1 MPASDSISA
10 YGLELF
16 PHERLA
22 FVNGRPVELTARE
35 FDILL
40 RLAAHPRWVY
50 SSEQLS
56 DGEEET
62 SDSSPDSVRVHI
74 AHLRH
79 KLALAEADGVIG
91 TVRGVGYRLQGGGP
105 EDDTIPEPDDAEANS
120 MQTGDDTHDRSRR
133 LRDSF
138 WLLERAVLELEEL
151 ATDGQ
156 IESACDALDDA
167 RRAISRL
174 LAEGAPKRAGEYTA
188 SNGMRTTS

>member
-1 MPASDSISA
+1 MRLVPCSKGCKMPASDSISA

-35 FDILL
+35 FDILV

-56 DGEEET
+56 DGEEQT

-91 TVRGVGYRLQGGGP
+91 TVRGVGYRLQGSGSEGGP
-105 EDDTIPEPDDAEANS
+105 VTGPDDAEEDPT
-120 MQTGDDTHDRSRR
+120 QTGEDTHARSRR

-156 IESACDALDDA
+156 IEAACDALDDA

-174 LAEGAPKRAGEYTA
+174 LADGAP
-188 SNGMRTTS
+188 

>member
-1 MPASDSISA
+1 MPAADSISA

-22 FVNGRPVELTARE
+22 FVKGRPVELTARE
-35 FDILL
+35 FDILA

-56 DGEEET
+56 DGEKET

-91 TVRGVGYRLQGGGP
+91 TVRGVGYRLQGGELQGDSVP
-105 EDDTIPEPDDAEANS
+105 ESDDAEGNS
-120 MQTGDDTHDRSRR
+120 TRTGDDMHARSRR

-138 WLLERAVLELEEL
+138 WLLERAVLEIEEL

-174 LAEGAPKRAGEYTA
+174 LAEGAP
-188 SNGMRTTS
+188 

>member
-1 MPASDSISA
+1 MPASDSISV

-35 FDILL
+35 FDILV

-56 DGEEET
+56 DGEEQT

-91 TVRGVGYRLQGGGP
+91 TVRGVGYRLQADGSEDGP
-105 EDDTIPEPDDAEANS
+105 LTEPDAAEVDSVRGEEDAHA
-120 MQTGDDTHDRSRR
+120 RSRR

-138 WLLERAVLELEEL
+138 WLLERAVMELEEL

-156 IESACDALDDA
+156 IGSACVALDDA

-174 LAEGAPKRAGEYTA
+174 LAKR
-188 SNGMRTTS
+188 